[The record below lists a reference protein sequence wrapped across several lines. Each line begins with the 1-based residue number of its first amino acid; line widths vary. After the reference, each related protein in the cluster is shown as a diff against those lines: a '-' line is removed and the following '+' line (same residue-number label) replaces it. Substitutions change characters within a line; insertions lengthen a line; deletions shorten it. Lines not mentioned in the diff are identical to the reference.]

1 MREEKRAAG
10 KRMIL
15 KTAVERLSFGF
26 LSGGRGRPPSMKC
39 PLYGEKSV
47 PGSANLPIGAVRAVA
62 KKNLQYPKTN
72 PLFVIPAEAGTQGS
86 VNDEKGRKPGEMGT
100 KPTTSRPWVPAC
112 AGMTKKRLS
121 QKENP
126 FADSFWQTL

>member
-1 MREEKRAAG
+1 M
-10 KRMIL
+10 
-15 KTAVERLSFGF
+15 AVW
-26 LSGGRGRPPSMKC
+26 GRNRKDNLAQPSRNQN
-39 PLYGEKSV
+39 PLI
-47 PGSANLPIGAVRAVA
+47 AFA

-72 PLFVIPAEAGTQGS
+72 SLFVIPAEAGTQGS
-86 VNDEKGRKPGEMGT
+86 VNDEKERKPGKMGT

-121 QKENP
+121 QKGNP